1 MHLLRKIRV
10 SADAERTRRSS
21 LVSCLLSHPSC
32 ATLPV
37 HEAFLS
43 RQASQAFAQPCS
55 TWYYITLQSFQVSLR
70 PRNASHTGKVAEVPM
85 LNVRCGTEHACT
97 GEILSRKE
105 SRRHESCP
113 RSHHRP
119 RSVFFGARELQ
130 FCPCSTVSAPALLPI
145 YLRGPAGRCCKT
157 RVRARGRPEIQDREL
172 LLTLG
177 AVSAQGRTVT
187 CATAPGVL

>member
-1 MHLLRKIRV
+1 MYIHVCTCCMYAIYV
-10 SADAERTRRSS
+10 WSYMTHFSIS
-21 LVSCLLSHPSC
+21 YPC
-32 ATLPV
+32 APDGWANAWLAWR
-37 HEAFLS
+37 E
-43 RQASQAFAQPCS
+43 
-55 TWYYITLQSFQVSLR
+55 
-70 PRNASHTGKVAEVPM
+70 RNASCTGKVAEVPM
-85 LNVRCGTEHACT
+85 LNCRCGTEHANT

-130 FCPCSTVSAPALLPI
+130 FCPCSTVSAPALLPS

-177 AVSAQGRTVT
+177 AVSVQGRTVT

>member
-1 MHLLRKIRV
+1 
-10 SADAERTRRSS
+10 
-21 LVSCLLSHPSC
+21 
-32 ATLPV
+32 
-37 HEAFLS
+37 
-43 RQASQAFAQPCS
+43 
-55 TWYYITLQSFQVSLR
+55 
-70 PRNASHTGKVAEVPM
+70 M

-130 FCPCSTVSAPALLPI
+130 FCPCSTVSAPALLPS

-177 AVSAQGRTVT
+177 AVSVQGKDRNMCYGAWCTVT
-187 CATAPGVL
+187 HLNLSIAGYLIEKWVGSYSWIQFPTYLQ